1 MTVVLFLQFAVCY
14 LDMCL
19 WNTNIA
25 PAFPQAPRWWL
36 RCPRLPMMTS
46 SWMSQW
52 ARLHGRNTPSQA
64 RNSLKLSFIIF
75 AGLTHGIPMHP
86 HWHRDRRSR
95 RWWWHLCLAWW
106 CAGFIRFNQCLVSN
120 YVAAYCC
127 IIMLLKIMLLNESTK
142 HCECYF
148 SETKWNSQMS
158 APCQSDM
165 LECKMQNTAIVY
177 QAQLRVRRCLPLRTR
192 RLWWG

>member
-46 SWMSQW
+46 LWMSQW

-127 IIMLLKIMLLNESTK
+127 IILLLKNYVAEWKYKALWVLLQWDKMKFTNECT
-142 HCECYF
+142 
-148 SETKWNSQMS
+148 MS
-158 APCQSDM
+158 
-165 LECKMQNTAIVY
+165 
-177 QAQLRVRRCLPLRTR
+177 VRHA
-192 RLWWG
+192 WM